1 MDTDTDTHTNN
12 DLRTTAATLFAELQ
26 DAWNTADGD
35 RFGAEFA
42 DVTDFVNVRGEHLHG
57 GPALIAAGHQGIF
70 DTIYRG
76 STNSL
81 HVDRVREIVPGC
93 LLVHATSTLDAPSG
107 PLAGRH
113 HATMSALL
121 VEQDG
126 TWKVTAFHNTLVTN

>member
-1 MDTDTDTHTNN
+1 MTTETNN
-12 DLRTTAATLFAELQ
+12 DSHTPATEFFRNLEA
-26 DAWNTADGD
+26 AWNAADGD

-42 DVTDFVNVRGEHLHG
+42 DVTDFVNIRGEHLHG

-76 STNSL
+76 STNSIHL
-81 HVDRVREIVPGC
+81 DRVREVAPGC

-107 PLAGRH
+107 PLAGTNQ
-113 HATMSALL
+113 AKMSALL

-126 TWKVTAFHNTLVTN
+126 AWKAAAFHNTLVRT

>member
-1 MDTDTDTHTNN
+1 MNIDTDH
-12 DLRTTAATLFAELQ
+12 DLRTPAADFFARLEA
-26 DAWNTADGD
+26 AWNDADGE

-42 DVTDFVNVRGEHLHG
+42 EPTDFVNIRGEHLHG

-76 STNSL
+76 SNNSIRL
-81 HVDRVREIVPGC
+81 DRVRQVAPGC

-113 HATMSALL
+113 RARMSALL
-121 VEQDG
+121 VHRDG
-126 TWKVTAFHNTLVTN
+126 TWKATAFHNTLITH